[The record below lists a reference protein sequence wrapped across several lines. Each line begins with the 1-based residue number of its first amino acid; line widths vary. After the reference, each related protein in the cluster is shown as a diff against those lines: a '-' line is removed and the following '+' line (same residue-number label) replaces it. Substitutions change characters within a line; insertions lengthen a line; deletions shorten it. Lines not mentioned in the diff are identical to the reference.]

1 MPQNGLLL
9 SPNNSKAAVYDK
21 DAVSYFSRA
30 GVTDAT
36 AKSQI
41 NAFVK
46 GVKNLGLYNSMVCW
60 PLRSSQNAGT
70 GTTAYSL
77 GGLGIYDGTLSGTTL
92 PTWSSSGIVFSSVL
106 SQYINIS
113 TSLASGQLNSLAFGV
128 GSVSSVAS
136 GNRFFDFQ
144 DNSNA
149 TRRNPFLSYESFGS
163 LTDFQLPNSG
173 VATQQANVNL
183 IEQLNTFFS
192 VCGSKES
199 GTMRNSINGVS
210 QNTSGGKTFSIGS
223 GYNQARVANI
233 FDGTVSFALLAST
246 DFTSAQVLSLHS
258 LYKTTLGAG
267 LGLP

>member
-1 MPQNGLLL
+1 MSILIKP
-9 SPNNSKAAVYDK
+9 AYDA
-21 DAVSYFSRA
+21 DASTYFTTA
-30 GVTDAT
+30 GVTST
-36 AKSQI
+36 AGRQQI
-41 NAFVK
+41 SRFVTGIK
-46 GVKNLGLYNSMVCW
+46 DLGLWSSMVCW

-77 GGLGIYDGTLSGTTL
+77 GGLGTYDGTLTNG
-92 PTWSSSGIVFSSVL
+92 PTWGADGITLSSVL

-144 DNSNA
+144 DNSSA

-183 IEQLNTFFS
+183 TEQLNTFFS

-199 GTMRNSINGVS
+199 GTMRLSLNGIS
-210 QNTSGGKTFSIGS
+210 QVTSASKTFNVGS
-223 GYNQARVANI
+223 GYNQARIANI

-246 DFTSAQVLSLHS
+246 DFTSAQALSLYT

>member
-1 MPQNGLLL
+1 MYLGLGLRL
-9 SPNNSKAAVYDK
+9 GSGRFGGFDADAA
-21 DAVSYFSRA
+21 AYFDRA

-41 NAFVK
+41 SAFVI
-46 GVKNLGLYNSMVCW
+46 GVKALGIYNNMICW
-60 PLRSSQNAGT
+60 PLRSDQNKGS

-77 GGLGIYDGTLSGTTL
+77 GGMGTFNGTLSGTTP
-92 PTWSSSGIVFSSVL
+92 PTWSASGIVFSSVL
-106 SQYINIS
+106 SQYIDVS
-113 TSLASGQLNSLAFGV
+113 TSVASGQLNSLAFGV

-144 DNSNA
+144 DGASA

-173 VATQQANVNL
+173 VATQQASVNL
-183 IEQLNTFFS
+183 TEQLNTFLS

-199 GTMRNSINGVS
+199 GTMRISLNGIS
-210 QNTSGGKTFSIGS
+210 QVTSSGKTFSVGS
-223 GYNQARVANI
+223 GYNQARLANI
-233 FDGTVSFALLAST
+233 FDGTVSFVLLAST

-258 LYKTTLGAG
+258 LYKTTLGTG